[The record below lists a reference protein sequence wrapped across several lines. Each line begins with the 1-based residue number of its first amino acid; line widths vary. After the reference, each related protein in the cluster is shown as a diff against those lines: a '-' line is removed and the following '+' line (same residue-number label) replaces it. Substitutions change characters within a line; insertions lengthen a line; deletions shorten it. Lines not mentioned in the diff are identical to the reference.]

1 MVIGVSV
8 SLDNASD
15 AAEVL
20 AREVKKFEMEAPL
33 DESLNFLACLMNLCL
48 SNCEAGGLQ
57 SG

>member
-1 MVIGVSV
+1 M